1 MSLVVKRRAATPI
14 SRARFLLVLV
24 FVLAGC
30 FISIGGAVAEIFRS
44 SDPFR
49 ASSTWPKNGYTFTAV
64 ADFRL
69 DGAVTAQAEL
79 AKSGT
84 AQIEIAQWQ
93 GVEDA
98 AIQAFRFDPLNAS
111 ALRSLAI
118 VAEAKGN
125 AARATAIMTHA
136 LKFSRRDTTANN
148 WQLRQ
153 SLAAQDLP
161 KSMRLLDRILR
172 EDASLRQQY
181 IPALIAGASQPAGFA
196 AIYPLLLKQPAWEA
210 EFWSMSANQPN
221 IPPEL
226 ATLRQQ
232 LIRKRGQKTPMV
244 PFLVTD
250 VHLIKNLIRND
261 QFDAAKSLH
270 NFLAG
275 NATQS
280 GKLGTRSAAV
290 EATSGFVSFDSAF
303 DWQLTSQGDVQSYL
317 DDSGSGIILETGSN
331 SIGVFARHL
340 VKIDGGRFRMKIEA
354 QPVRGIELFARL
366 KCAEK
371 GSKTQIFDLQM
382 EPDVWVSDQAIGS
395 TCRWFTLELLAQNK
409 LADAAMLKITSV
421 KATSIN

>member
-1 MSLVVKRRAATPI
+1 MPLVVKRRASAPI

-24 FVLAGC
+24 CVLAGC
-30 FISIGGAVAEIFRS
+30 FISIGGAGAEIFRS
-44 SDPFR
+44 NDPFR
-49 ASSTWPKNGYTFTAV
+49 ASSIWPKNGYAFTAV
-64 ADFRL
+64 ADFKL
-69 DGAVTAQAEL
+69 DGVVTAQAEL

-84 AQIEIAQWQ
+84 AQIEIAKWQ

-98 AIQAFRFDPLNAS
+98 ALQAFRLDPLNAS

-125 AARATAIMTHA
+125 GARATAIMAHA

-153 SLAAQDLP
+153 SLEAENLP
-161 KSMRLLDRILR
+161 KSMQLLDRILR

-181 IPALIAGASQPAGFA
+181 IPVLIAGASQPVGYE

-221 IPPEL
+221 IPREM

-232 LIRKRGQKTPMV
+232 LLGQRGQKTPMV

-261 QFDAAKSLH
+261 QFDAAKALH
-270 NFLAG
+270 DFLAG
-275 NATQS
+275 NANQFV
-280 GKLGTRSAAV
+280 KLGASSAAGGT
-290 EATSGFVSFDSAF
+290 TSGFVSFDSAF

-317 DDSGSGIILETGSN
+317 DDSGSGIILEASSN

-340 VKIDGGRFRMKIEA
+340 VKIDGGRFKMKIEA

-371 GSKTQIFDLQM
+371 GSKAPIFDLQM

-409 LADAAMLKITSV
+409 FADAAILNITSV